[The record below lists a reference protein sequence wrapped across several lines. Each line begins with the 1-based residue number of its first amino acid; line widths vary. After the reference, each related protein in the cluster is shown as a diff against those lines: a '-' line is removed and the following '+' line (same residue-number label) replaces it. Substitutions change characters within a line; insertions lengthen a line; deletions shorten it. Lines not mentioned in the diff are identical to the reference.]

1 MPAISPERDQ
11 QFRRMRDT
19 AREIFSSALR
29 NASIENAFA
38 RNVHCE
44 RRVLRVGDDLY
55 DLDSYNRVFVVS
67 IGKAAHTMAAALDA
81 QLGSSLEGIVA
92 SSVEP
97 ENQVRG
103 FRYFRGGHPTP
114 TAESIRAA
122 DAILKSLTAL
132 DSTALVI
139 FMISGG
145 GSSIVEKPVVTM
157 PAVTLPAV
165 TMKDT
170 LNDDEISLL
179 DLAATYRTL
188 VHSGAPI
195 AEINAIRKHLSA
207 VKGGRLAQ
215 AAYPAQ
221 QVSILVSDVPDD
233 TPDALASGPTMPD
246 STSVHDC
253 ERIAAKYNLVDQFP
267 GSVADLFRQHALD
280 ETPKSDDPA
289 FVRTRWWTVLSNKVA
304 VDEAAAA
311 ATRAGFAVE
320 VDNSCDDWPYEK
332 AATYLLN
339 RLRELRH
346 NVSRVCLISGG
357 EVTVTVRN
365 GGIGG
370 RNQQFALA
378 CAEPISG
385 QDITVLSAGTDGI
398 DGNSPAAGAVV
409 DGSTLNRAGG
419 VEAVR
424 HALCN
429 FNTYPL
435 LNTLG
440 DAVITAPTGN
450 NLRDLR
456 ILLAY

>member
-1 MPAISPERDQ
+1 MCDLTPERDH
-11 QFRRMRDT
+11 QFRLMRDT
-19 AREIFSSALR
+19 AREIFTAALS

-44 RRVLRVGDDLY
+44 RRVLRIGDDLY
-55 DLDSYNRVFVVS
+55 DLDTYNRVFVVS
-67 IGKAAHTMAAALDA
+67 IGKAAHTMAAALEA
-81 QLGSSLEGIVA
+81 QLGGSSFEAGIVA

-97 ENQVRG
+97 DSQVRG

-122 DAILKSLTAL
+122 DGILKSLTAL
-132 DSTALVI
+132 DSAALVI

-145 GSSIVEKPVVTM
+145 GSSIVEKPV
-157 PAVTLPAV
+157 
-165 TMKDT
+165 DG
-170 LNDDEISLL
+170 EISLA
-179 DLAATYRTL
+179 DLAATYQTL

-221 QVSILVSDVPDD
+221 QVSILVSDVPDN

-267 GSVADLFRQHALD
+267 SSVADLFRQHALD

-289 FVRTRWWTVLSNKVA
+289 FVRARWWTVLSNKVA

-311 ATRAGFAVE
+311 AARAGFAVE

-332 AATYLLN
+332 AAAYLLN
-339 RLRELRH
+339 RLRELRR

-357 EVTVTVRN
+357 EVTVAVRN

-378 CAEPISG
+378 CAEQISG
-385 QDITVLSAGTDGI
+385 DDITVLSAGTDGI

-409 DGSTLNRAGG
+409 DGSTIPRAADRTDGA
-419 VEAVR
+419 EAVR
-424 HALCN
+424 HALST
-429 FNTYPL
+429 FNAYPFFD
-435 LNTLG
+435 TLG
-440 DAVITAPTGN
+440 DTIVTGHTGN

-456 ILLAY
+456 ILLAF